1 MSDSRR
7 IGARWA
13 SIALGWLVA
22 LLAGAMISPVLW
34 DLFGLGPEPPGE
46 RGDFT
51 AAVVV
56 FLVSG
61 FLVYLLGG
69 YVAARLAGHPRGL
82 NGAMTAVFG
91 LIFGVILGFFGASF
105 AFGVALPPINFGS
118 GVGIWLTSLVPFLIN
133 LLGGYVGGKLGEPSR
148 LQARRFG

>member
-1 MSDSRR
+1 MRSSRT
-7 IGARWA
+7 GARWA
-13 SIALGWLVA
+13 AIALGWLVA
-22 LLAGAMISPVLW
+22 VLMGAMISPILW
-34 DLFGLGPEPPGE
+34 SLFGLGPEPPGE

-56 FLVSG
+56 FLVLG

-69 YVAARLAGHPRGL
+69 YVAAKLAGQPGGL

-91 LIFGVILGFFGASF
+91 VVFGAILGFFGAPF

-118 GVGIWLTSLVPFLIN
+118 GVGVLLISLVPFLVD
-133 LLGGYVGGKLGEPSR
+133 LPGGYLGGKLGES
-148 LQARRFG
+148 ARRS